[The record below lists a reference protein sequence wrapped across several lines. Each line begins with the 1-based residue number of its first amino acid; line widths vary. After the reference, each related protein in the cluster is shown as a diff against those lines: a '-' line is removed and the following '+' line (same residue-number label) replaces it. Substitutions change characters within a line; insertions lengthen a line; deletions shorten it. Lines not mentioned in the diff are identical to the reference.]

1 MYSILDKYGNKRCD
15 VNSLEYRGEFMSVS
29 SVVVTI
35 KSNKPIEFANGD
47 YIVFR
52 GEEFTLRY
60 TPAIL
65 KQARKDTYGEA
76 FVYEN
81 MVFYAASDELT
92 RCDFLDV
99 VKSDNNIH
107 YTSLPNFSFYA
118 ESVQELADRIQA
130 NLNRLYKG
138 NKAWSVTVADGTTSK
153 PHNFSCSNIKCWD
166 ALALANTELDLNF
179 VIRGRNIIIG
189 DTGSVIDNNFAYGKN
204 LGLKSINST
213 TSENSA
219 IITRL
224 RAYGSTR
231 NIPYRYYN
239 KLYINNS
246 GVVKYFKE
254 KPTSGWELLI
264 SESMYMPNLML
275 PMFRNSSLI
284 GTEGNLY
291 NEDGLL
297 CGKYRLG
304 GTIGEDAYIES
315 VDGIEK
321 YGVNEGTVFF
331 DTKDEENEDNIY
343 PSMSGIIA
351 QDLINAGY
359 SIQLDSGDNGNL
371 DEILSAEVM
380 TDDGYL
386 PENGS
391 SINPSSFSV
400 TLKDIGFD
408 IEDYLLSGE
417 SAQIYFSSGELV
429 GRTFE
434 ITSIT
439 KNGKKQILR
448 LNRYL
453 DEDIQWVFPN
463 KYYNA
468 KAGDKFVL
476 LNIYMPDVYV
486 AAAEF
491 RLLERA
497 KFYLADNDHNT
508 INYTPSID
516 NIFLARNPEIAENIK
531 EGNIFT
537 FYDDDL
543 GIHKSITISSI
554 IIKIGESLIPEYE
567 VTLSEDKDAT
577 LVDRITTE
585 VSDNIGKT
593 MLSASNIVSLSRLQ
607 FDKRYLRK
615 TTEDTA
621 EGEITF
627 EAGLTANGKGVVA
640 SKVVA
645 PVGEIKQLTSDKITT
660 DHIES
665 ADYLGDTSGFK
676 LANVDGDSY
685 LEVDKLSV
693 RKKAIFTELD
703 IKRLDHIGG
712 ATVTSPA
719 SCRIDKV
726 GTYYRPTD
734 MITSDGEVFAAADSE
749 FMVLSIVEGGYKCYF
764 RAEDGERTINNDWK
778 IGDQAMC
785 HAYNTTT
792 PRYYWRL
799 VIAVS
804 TEIEDGYHW
813 VALSSSDCDA
823 DSDEPMA
830 EDVIACFGNRTDTD
844 RQQVIITNSE
854 GVNSP
859 YIQQLKGINSYNIT
873 DANVVTQL
881 SPSKNI
887 IRGEQIELSTA
898 SGNKGVQD
906 LANDALKSAKTYT
919 DTAFGNAKDYT
930 DTSIGSAKEY
940 ADGVLGSAKEYADGV
955 LHDAKGYADGVGS
968 SALTNAKTYADG
980 VGSSTLNNAKTY
992 ADGVGTSTL
1001 NSAKTYADGVGDNA
1015 EANAKKYADGVGTSV
1030 TTSVKGYADGLFA
1043 DSKNYTQEREEYLQS
1058 QITANANGIGL
1069 CATKTELKTVSDG
1082 VDTLATRVTEA
1093 EASIKVNADGIT
1105 ALAEKTEVDI
1115 TNLGTRI
1122 SQAEASIKVNADN
1135 IALKA
1140 SKTDLESVKNSV
1152 GGLNTRLTTAE
1163 SQISQNADAIALKAS
1178 KTELTSVSNAV
1189 GGLTNRVAA
1198 AESQIAVNAEGI
1210 ASTVERINAIVED
1223 VSMDGFTNDT
1233 IQCYS
1238 AYDGLMMSY
1247 NDGTDRNFRCSI
1259 NLGARKKGDVIR
1271 ITNPDGIIA
1280 YILACDGDTAAAQA
1294 LVTKHN
1300 VNTTDKTLLGVC
1312 LQASGDEYVSPI
1324 TYTSSIEMVLEQD
1337 APIVFIQIKD
1347 NYRGKWKNST
1357 VTIISE
1363 RYSAQSRIEQSADN
1377 IRLQVGNAGI
1387 NLDNQ
1392 NITLTANKTT
1402 INGDLA
1408 VSVVKCYYDE
1418 AKTQLRSAYNGNGDG
1433 TIVYYYPNGQ
1443 VMRQDAFVTDT
1454 SGNVLGMR
1462 TTYYKAD
1469 GSVAWVLSEGGI
1481 QTTLSDY
1488 WEAINGG
1495 KALAYTDS
1503 TTTMMD
1509 ICKQYLG
1516 EAMRHFSSS
1525 QFSRFVSQSGNY
1537 KAYNGKVAK
1546 GLKSSETPDSVT
1558 LYSGV
1563 LVYSIEL
1570 VEDGVRPTYQVAY
1583 EQVTTKPGQM
1593 SPIMTKRFNSL
1604 GEVN

>member
-1 MYSILDKYGNKRCD
+1 MKTAFDIYRNGEIIVENIPITSESLHKATLMKEDYIKVAFSDVVNYGFKSGDYILVKVEKGTYISDASGIIFALAEDYYPTMENESVYKYELQFNAPWYNLNNYLCLFLTETPINGGVYVTRRESDWEFTGTAAELLGIIIKNTQLVGLYDEKATLLSTRDCPCQFSSLYYCEPTEVKSFSFSSTDVISVLNQMSNTFELEWWVERSESTYIIHFGECDNSIIYDSFNSTQFNPDGTRMKDASLQTALTMGENISKPSVKQNDAMKRYYFVYGSSRNIDQSITSLDVNALATKRLSLDNPIDKKEGSGEEVVIFEDIYPKSDYQVTRVDSYETQSETIIGYDGSGNPIYATYTIYQVYLKAFSDMVMNLIKTNDDVQNIEDIVASGKTLSVKFISHTLNGTTITPLLAGWEFEVGAVLKTDTNGVQWYELQLLHQDINNYIVPNENLCPKGVENGTATDINGNKTTISGVGSSADWVCVFNIKGAYIDTSETSGARAELQEAFDKYYANKKKNISYSISPYVDTNINLELGDAVRLKYGSEEVITRVNSFSKHLDYLIDATYELCAYTNKGA
-15 VNSLEYRGEFMSVS
+15 VNSLKEDVKVLNA
-29 SVVVTI
+29 VV
-35 KSNKPIEFANGD
+35 N
-47 YIVFR
+47 
-52 GEEFTLRY
+52 
-60 TPAIL
+60 
-65 KQARKDTYGEA
+65 
-76 FVYEN
+76 
-81 MVFYAASDELT
+81 
-92 RCDFLDV
+92 
-99 VKSDNNIH
+99 
-107 YTSLPNFSFYA
+107 
-118 ESVQELADRIQA
+118 RI
-130 NLNRLYKG
+130 
-138 NKAWSVTVADGTTSK
+138 DG
-153 PHNFSCSNIKCWD
+153 
-166 ALALANTELDLNF
+166 
-179 VIRGRNIIIG
+179 
-189 DTGSVIDNNFAYGKN
+189 
-204 LGLKSINST
+204 
-213 TSENSA
+213 
-219 IITRL
+219 
-224 RAYGSTR
+224 
-231 NIPYRYYN
+231 
-239 KLYINNS
+239 
-246 GVVKYFKE
+246 
-254 KPTSGWELLI
+254 
-264 SESMYMPNLML
+264 
-275 PMFRNSSLI
+275 
-284 GTEGNLY
+284 
-291 NEDGLL
+291 
-297 CGKYRLG
+297 G
-304 GTIGEDAYIES
+304 GG
-315 VDGIEK
+315 
-321 YGVNEGTVFF
+321 GVNINAV
-331 DTKDEENEDNIY
+331 
-343 PSMSGIIA
+343 S
-351 QDLINAGY
+351 DLIL
-359 SIQLDSGDNGNL
+359 SIGN
-371 DEILSAEVM
+371 
-380 TDDGYL
+380 
-386 PENGS
+386 
-391 SINPSSFSV
+391 
-400 TLKDIGFD
+400 
-408 IEDYLLSGE
+408 
-417 SAQIYFSSGELV
+417 
-429 GRTFE
+429 
-434 ITSIT
+434 
-439 KNGKKQILR
+439 
-448 LNRYL
+448 
-453 DEDIQWVFPN
+453 
-463 KYYNA
+463 
-468 KAGDKFVL
+468 
-476 LNIYMPDVYV
+476 
-486 AAAEF
+486 
-491 RLLERA
+491 
-497 KFYLADNDHNT
+497 
-508 INYTPSID
+508 
-516 NIFLARNPEIAENIK
+516 
-531 EGNIFT
+531 
-537 FYDDDL
+537 
-543 GIHKSITISSI
+543 
-554 IIKIGESLIPEYE
+554 
-567 VTLSEDKDAT
+567 
-577 LVDRITTE
+577 
-585 VSDNIGKT
+585 
-593 MLSASNIVSLSRLQ
+593 
-607 FDKRYLRK
+607 KRYLRK
-615 TTEDTA
+615 TTKDTA
-621 EGEITF
+621 EKEITF
-627 EAGLTANGKGVVA
+627 NEGIEVNGKGVVA
-640 SKVVA
+640 NGDGVTATKVVA
-645 PVGEIKQLTSDKITT
+645 PVGEIKQLTADKITT

-676 LANVDGDSY
+676 LANIDGDSY

-726 GTYYRPTD
+726 EPY
-734 MITSDGEVFAAADSE
+734 A
-749 FMVLSIVEGGYKCYF
+749 GGYKCYF

-785 HAYNTTT
+785 HAYNTAT

-804 TEIEDGYHW
+804 TEVENGYHW
-813 VALSSSDCDA
+813 VALSSSDCDV

-830 EDVIACFGNRTDTD
+830 EDVIACFGNRTDVD

-859 YIQQLKGINSYNIT
+859 YIQQLKGINSYSIT

-906 LANDALKSAKTYT
+906 LANDAL
-919 DTAFGNAKDYT
+919 
-930 DTSIGSAKEY
+930 GSAKEY
-940 ADGVLGSAKEYADGV
+940 ADGVLN
-955 LHDAKGYADGVGS
+955 DAKG
-968 SALTNAKTYADG
+968 YADG

-992 ADGVGTSTL
+992 ADGVGTNTL
-1001 NSAKTYADGVGDNA
+1001 NSAKTYADGVGDDA

-1189 GGLTNRVAA
+1189 GSLTNRVAA
-1198 AESQIAVNAEGI
+1198 AESQIEVNAEGI

-1233 IQCYS
+1233 IQYYS
-1238 AYDGLMMSY
+1238 VYDGLMMSY
-1247 NDGTDRNFRCSI
+1247 NDGTDMNFRCSI

-1300 VNTTDKTLLGVC
+1300 VNITDKTLLGVC
-1312 LQASGDEYVSPI
+1312 LQASGNEYVSPI
-1324 TYTSSIEMVLEQD
+1324 TYTPSIEMVLEQD

-1363 RYSAQSRIEQSADN
+1363 RYSAQSRIEQTANN
-1377 IRLQVGNAGI
+1377 IRLQVGKAGI
-1387 NLDNQ
+1387 NLDTE
-1392 NITLTANKTT
+1392 NITLTAAKTK

-1418 AKTQLRSAYNGNGDG
+1418 AKTQIKSAYNGNGNG

-1443 VMRQDAFVTDT
+1443 VMRQDSFVTDT
-1454 SGNVLGMR
+1454 SGNVLGMQ

-1503 TTTMMD
+1503 VDTMID

-1516 EAMRHFSSS
+1516 EAMRAFSESK
-1525 QFSRFVSQSGNY
+1525 FSRFVSQSGNY
-1537 KAYNGKVAK
+1537 KKYNGKVAK
-1546 GLKSSETPDSVT
+1546 GLKSSEPPDSVT

-1570 VEDGVRPTYQVAY
+1570 VEDGVLPTYQVAY
-1583 EQVTTKPGQM
+1583 EQVTTSFNQI
-1593 SPIMTKRFNSL
+1593 SAILTKKFNSL
-1604 GEVN
+1604 GEVS

>member
-1 MYSILDKYGNKRCD
+1 MKTAFDIYRNGEIIVENIPITSDSLHKATLMKEDYIKVAFSDVVNYGFKSGDYILVKVEKGTYVSDASGIIFALAEDYYPTMENESVYKYELQFNAPWYNLNNYLCLFLTETPINGGVYVTRRESDWEFTGTAAELLGIIIKNTQLVGLYDEKATLLSTRDCPCQFSSLYYCEPTEVKSFSFSSTDVISVLNQMSNTFELEWWVERSESTYIIHFGECDNSIIYDSFNSTQFNPDGTRMKDASLQTALTMGENISKPSVKQNDAMKRYYFVYGSSRNIDQSITSLDVNALATKRLSLDNPIDKKEGSGEEVVIFEDIYPKSDYQVTRVDSYETQSETIIGYDGSGNPIYATYTIYQVYLKAFSDMVMNLIKTNDDVQNIEDIVASGKTLSVKFISHTLNGTTITPLLTGWEFEVGAVLKTDTNGVQWYELQLLHQDINNYIVPNENLCPKGVENGTATDINGNKTTISGVGSNADWVCVFNIKGAYIDTSETSGARAELQEAFDKYYANKKKNISYSISPYVDTNINLELGDAVRLKYGSEEVITRVNSFSKHLDYLIDATYELCAYTNKGA
-15 VNSLEYRGEFMSVS
+15 VNSLKEDVKVLNA
-29 SVVVTI
+29 VV
-35 KSNKPIEFANGD
+35 N
-47 YIVFR
+47 
-52 GEEFTLRY
+52 
-60 TPAIL
+60 
-65 KQARKDTYGEA
+65 
-76 FVYEN
+76 
-81 MVFYAASDELT
+81 
-92 RCDFLDV
+92 
-99 VKSDNNIH
+99 
-107 YTSLPNFSFYA
+107 
-118 ESVQELADRIQA
+118 RI
-130 NLNRLYKG
+130 
-138 NKAWSVTVADGTTSK
+138 DG
-153 PHNFSCSNIKCWD
+153 
-166 ALALANTELDLNF
+166 
-179 VIRGRNIIIG
+179 
-189 DTGSVIDNNFAYGKN
+189 
-204 LGLKSINST
+204 
-213 TSENSA
+213 
-219 IITRL
+219 
-224 RAYGSTR
+224 
-231 NIPYRYYN
+231 
-239 KLYINNS
+239 
-246 GVVKYFKE
+246 
-254 KPTSGWELLI
+254 
-264 SESMYMPNLML
+264 
-275 PMFRNSSLI
+275 
-284 GTEGNLY
+284 
-291 NEDGLL
+291 
-297 CGKYRLG
+297 G
-304 GTIGEDAYIES
+304 GG
-315 VDGIEK
+315 
-321 YGVNEGTVFF
+321 GVNINAV
-331 DTKDEENEDNIY
+331 
-343 PSMSGIIA
+343 S
-351 QDLINAGY
+351 DLIL
-359 SIQLDSGDNGNL
+359 SIGN
-371 DEILSAEVM
+371 
-380 TDDGYL
+380 
-386 PENGS
+386 
-391 SINPSSFSV
+391 
-400 TLKDIGFD
+400 
-408 IEDYLLSGE
+408 
-417 SAQIYFSSGELV
+417 
-429 GRTFE
+429 
-434 ITSIT
+434 
-439 KNGKKQILR
+439 
-448 LNRYL
+448 
-453 DEDIQWVFPN
+453 
-463 KYYNA
+463 
-468 KAGDKFVL
+468 
-476 LNIYMPDVYV
+476 
-486 AAAEF
+486 
-491 RLLERA
+491 
-497 KFYLADNDHNT
+497 
-508 INYTPSID
+508 
-516 NIFLARNPEIAENIK
+516 
-531 EGNIFT
+531 
-537 FYDDDL
+537 
-543 GIHKSITISSI
+543 
-554 IIKIGESLIPEYE
+554 
-567 VTLSEDKDAT
+567 
-577 LVDRITTE
+577 
-585 VSDNIGKT
+585 
-593 MLSASNIVSLSRLQ
+593 
-607 FDKRYLRK
+607 KRYLRK
-615 TTEDTA
+615 TTKDTA
-621 EGEITF
+621 EKKITF
-627 EAGLTANGKGVVA
+627 NEGIEVNGKGVVA
-640 SKVVA
+640 NGDGVTATKVVA
-645 PVGEIKQLTSDKITT
+645 PVGEIKQLTADKITT

-676 LANVDGDSY
+676 LANIDGDSY

-726 GTYYRPTD
+726 EPY
-734 MITSDGEVFAAADSE
+734 A
-749 FMVLSIVEGGYKCYF
+749 GGYKCYF

-804 TEIEDGYHW
+804 TAIEDGYHW
-813 VALSSSDCDA
+813 VALSSSDCDV

-859 YIQQLKGINSYNIT
+859 YIQQLKGINSYGIT

-919 DTAFGNAKDYT
+919 DTAFGNAKKYT
-930 DTSIGSAKEY
+930 DTSFGSAKEY

-955 LHDAKGYADGVGS
+955 LNDAKGYADGVGS

-992 ADGVGTSTL
+992 ADGVGTNTL
-1001 NSAKTYADGVGDNA
+1001 NSAKTYADGVGDDA

-1043 DSKNYTQEREEYLQS
+1043 DSKDYTQEREEYLQS

-1140 SKTDLESVKNSV
+1140 NKTDLESVKNSV

-1189 GGLTNRVAA
+1189 GGLETRMTA
-1198 AESQIAVNAEGI
+1198 AESQIEVNAEGI

-1233 IQCYS
+1233 IQYYS
-1238 AYDGLMMSY
+1238 VYDGLMMSY

-1294 LVTKHN
+1294 LVTKYN

-1324 TYTSSIEMVLEQD
+1324 TYTPSIEMVLEQD

-1347 NYRGKWKNST
+1347 NYRGKWKNSI

-1377 IRLQVGNAGI
+1377 IRLQVGEAGI

-1392 NITLTANKTT
+1392 NITLTASKTT

-1408 VSVVKCYYDE
+1408 VSVVKCYYDD

-1443 VMRQDAFVTDT
+1443 VMRQDSFVTDT

-1516 EAMRHFSSS
+1516 EAMRYFSSS

-1546 GLKSSETPDSVT
+1546 GLKSSEPPKSVT

-1570 VEDGVRPTYQVAY
+1570 VEDGVMPVYQVAY
-1583 EQVTTKPGQM
+1583 EQVTTALNQL
-1593 SPIMTKRFNSL
+1593 SLIMTKKFNSL
-1604 GEVN
+1604 GEVS

>member
-1 MYSILDKYGNKRCD
+1 MFACHDVNALATKRLSLDNPIDKKEGSGEEVVIFEDIYPKSDYQVTRVDSYETQSETIIGYDGSGNPIYATYTIYQVYLKAFSDMVMNLIKTNDDVQNIEDIVASGKALSVKFISHTLNGTTITPLLTGWEFEVGAVLKTDTNGVQWYELQLLHQDINNYIVPNENLCPKGVENGTATDINGNKTTISGVGSSADWVCVFNIKGSYIDTSETSGARAELQEAFDKYYANKKKNISYSISPYVDTNINLELGDAVRLKYGSEEVITRVNSFSKHLDYLIDATYELCAYTNKGA
-15 VNSLEYRGEFMSVS
+15 VNSLKEDVKVLNA
-29 SVVVTI
+29 VV
-35 KSNKPIEFANGD
+35 N
-47 YIVFR
+47 
-52 GEEFTLRY
+52 
-60 TPAIL
+60 
-65 KQARKDTYGEA
+65 
-76 FVYEN
+76 
-81 MVFYAASDELT
+81 
-92 RCDFLDV
+92 
-99 VKSDNNIH
+99 
-107 YTSLPNFSFYA
+107 
-118 ESVQELADRIQA
+118 RI
-130 NLNRLYKG
+130 
-138 NKAWSVTVADGTTSK
+138 DG
-153 PHNFSCSNIKCWD
+153 
-166 ALALANTELDLNF
+166 
-179 VIRGRNIIIG
+179 
-189 DTGSVIDNNFAYGKN
+189 
-204 LGLKSINST
+204 
-213 TSENSA
+213 
-219 IITRL
+219 
-224 RAYGSTR
+224 
-231 NIPYRYYN
+231 
-239 KLYINNS
+239 
-246 GVVKYFKE
+246 
-254 KPTSGWELLI
+254 
-264 SESMYMPNLML
+264 
-275 PMFRNSSLI
+275 
-284 GTEGNLY
+284 
-291 NEDGLL
+291 
-297 CGKYRLG
+297 G
-304 GTIGEDAYIES
+304 GG
-315 VDGIEK
+315 
-321 YGVNEGTVFF
+321 GVNINAV
-331 DTKDEENEDNIY
+331 
-343 PSMSGIIA
+343 S
-351 QDLINAGY
+351 DLIL
-359 SIQLDSGDNGNL
+359 SIGN
-371 DEILSAEVM
+371 
-380 TDDGYL
+380 
-386 PENGS
+386 
-391 SINPSSFSV
+391 
-400 TLKDIGFD
+400 
-408 IEDYLLSGE
+408 
-417 SAQIYFSSGELV
+417 
-429 GRTFE
+429 
-434 ITSIT
+434 
-439 KNGKKQILR
+439 
-448 LNRYL
+448 
-453 DEDIQWVFPN
+453 
-463 KYYNA
+463 
-468 KAGDKFVL
+468 
-476 LNIYMPDVYV
+476 
-486 AAAEF
+486 
-491 RLLERA
+491 
-497 KFYLADNDHNT
+497 
-508 INYTPSID
+508 
-516 NIFLARNPEIAENIK
+516 
-531 EGNIFT
+531 
-537 FYDDDL
+537 
-543 GIHKSITISSI
+543 
-554 IIKIGESLIPEYE
+554 
-567 VTLSEDKDAT
+567 
-577 LVDRITTE
+577 
-585 VSDNIGKT
+585 
-593 MLSASNIVSLSRLQ
+593 
-607 FDKRYLRK
+607 KRYLRK
-615 TTEDTA
+615 TTKDTA
-621 EGEITF
+621 EKKITF
-627 EAGLTANGKGVVA
+627 NEGLIANGDGVTATNVK
-640 SKVVA
+640 S
-645 PVGEIKQLTSDKITT
+645 PIGTIKQFTADKITT
-660 DHIES
+660 EHIES

-676 LANVDGDSY
+676 LANIDGDSY

-726 GTYYRPTD
+726 EPYT
-734 MITSDGEVFAAADSE
+734 
-749 FMVLSIVEGGYKCYF
+749 GGYKCYF

-799 VIAVS
+799 VIDKSAA
-804 TEIEDGYHW
+804 IEDGYHW
-813 VALSSSDCDA
+813 VALSLNDCDT

-906 LANDALKSAKTYT
+906 LANDAL
-919 DTAFGNAKDYT
+919 
-930 DTSIGSAKEY
+930 GSAKEY
-940 ADGVLGSAKEYADGV
+940 ADGVLN
-955 LHDAKGYADGVGS
+955 DAKGYADGVGS

-980 VGSSTLNNAKTY
+980 VGSSTLNNAKT
-992 ADGVGTSTL
+992 
-1001 NSAKTYADGVGDNA
+1001 
-1015 EANAKKYADGVGTSV
+1015 YADGVGTSV

-1093 EASIKVNADGIT
+1093 EASIKVNAD
-1105 ALAEKTEVDI
+1105 
-1115 TNLGTRI
+1115 
-1122 SQAEASIKVNADN
+1122 N

-1198 AESQIAVNAEGI
+1198 AESQIEVNAEGI

-1223 VSMDGFTNDT
+1223 VSMDGFTNDI
-1233 IQCYS
+1233 IQYYS
-1238 AYDGLMMSY
+1238 TYDGLMMSY
-1247 NDGTDRNFRCSI
+1247 NDGTDINFRCSI

-1300 VNTTDKTLLGVC
+1300 VNITDKTLLGVC
-1312 LQASGDEYVSPI
+1312 LQASGNEYVSPI
-1324 TYTSSIEMVLEQD
+1324 TYTPSIEMVLEQD

-1392 NITLTANKTT
+1392 NITLTASKTT

-1443 VMRQDAFVTDT
+1443 VMRQDSFVTDT

-1488 WEAINGG
+1488 WEALNGG

-1509 ICKQYLG
+1509 ICTQYLG

-1546 GLKSSETPDSVT
+1546 GLKSSEKPDSVA

-1570 VEDGVRPTYQVAY
+1570 VKDGAKPVYQVAY
-1583 EQVTTKPGQM
+1583 EEVTTKLNQL
-1593 SPIMTKRFNSL
+1593 SPIMTKKFNEL
-1604 GEVN
+1604 GEI

>member
-1 MYSILDKYGNKRCD
+1 MKTAFDIYRNGEIIVENIPITSESLHKATLMKEDYIKVAFSDVVNYGFKSGDYILVKVEKGTYISDASGIIFALAEDYYPTMENESVYKYELQFNAPWYNLNNYLCLFLTETPINGGVYVTRRESDWEFTGTAAELLGIIIKNTQLVGLYDEKATLLSTRDCPCQFSSLYYCEPTEVKSFSFSSTDVISVLNQMSNTFELEWWVERSESTYIIHFGECDNSIIYDSFNSTQFNPDGTRMKDASLQTALTMGKNISKPSVKQNDAMKRYYFVYGSSRNIDQSITSLDVNALATKRLSLDNPIDKKEGSGEEVVIFEDIYPKSDYQVTRVDSYETQSETIIGYDGSGNPIYATYTIYQVYLKAFSDMVMNLIKTNDDVQNIEDIVASGKTLSVKFISHTLNGTTITPLLAGWEFEVGAVLKTDTNGVQWYELQLLHQDINNYIVPNENLCPKGVENGTATDINGNKTTISGVGSSADWVCVFNIKGAYIDTSETSGARAELQEAFDKYYANKKKNISYSISPYVDTNINLELGDAVRLKYGSEEVITRVNSFSKHLDYLIDATYELCAYTNKGA
-15 VNSLEYRGEFMSVS
+15 VNSLKEDVKVLNA
-29 SVVVTI
+29 VV
-35 KSNKPIEFANGD
+35 N
-47 YIVFR
+47 
-52 GEEFTLRY
+52 
-60 TPAIL
+60 
-65 KQARKDTYGEA
+65 
-76 FVYEN
+76 
-81 MVFYAASDELT
+81 
-92 RCDFLDV
+92 
-99 VKSDNNIH
+99 
-107 YTSLPNFSFYA
+107 
-118 ESVQELADRIQA
+118 RI
-130 NLNRLYKG
+130 
-138 NKAWSVTVADGTTSK
+138 DG
-153 PHNFSCSNIKCWD
+153 
-166 ALALANTELDLNF
+166 
-179 VIRGRNIIIG
+179 
-189 DTGSVIDNNFAYGKN
+189 
-204 LGLKSINST
+204 
-213 TSENSA
+213 
-219 IITRL
+219 
-224 RAYGSTR
+224 
-231 NIPYRYYN
+231 
-239 KLYINNS
+239 
-246 GVVKYFKE
+246 
-254 KPTSGWELLI
+254 
-264 SESMYMPNLML
+264 
-275 PMFRNSSLI
+275 
-284 GTEGNLY
+284 
-291 NEDGLL
+291 
-297 CGKYRLG
+297 G
-304 GTIGEDAYIES
+304 GG
-315 VDGIEK
+315 
-321 YGVNEGTVFF
+321 GVNINAV
-331 DTKDEENEDNIY
+331 
-343 PSMSGIIA
+343 S
-351 QDLINAGY
+351 DLIL
-359 SIQLDSGDNGNL
+359 SIGN
-371 DEILSAEVM
+371 
-380 TDDGYL
+380 
-386 PENGS
+386 
-391 SINPSSFSV
+391 
-400 TLKDIGFD
+400 
-408 IEDYLLSGE
+408 
-417 SAQIYFSSGELV
+417 
-429 GRTFE
+429 
-434 ITSIT
+434 
-439 KNGKKQILR
+439 
-448 LNRYL
+448 
-453 DEDIQWVFPN
+453 
-463 KYYNA
+463 
-468 KAGDKFVL
+468 
-476 LNIYMPDVYV
+476 
-486 AAAEF
+486 
-491 RLLERA
+491 
-497 KFYLADNDHNT
+497 
-508 INYTPSID
+508 
-516 NIFLARNPEIAENIK
+516 
-531 EGNIFT
+531 
-537 FYDDDL
+537 
-543 GIHKSITISSI
+543 
-554 IIKIGESLIPEYE
+554 
-567 VTLSEDKDAT
+567 
-577 LVDRITTE
+577 
-585 VSDNIGKT
+585 
-593 MLSASNIVSLSRLQ
+593 
-607 FDKRYLRK
+607 KRYLRK

-621 EGEITF
+621 EKKITF
-627 EAGLTANGKGVVA
+627 NEGIEVNGKGVVA
-640 SKVVA
+640 NGDGVNATKVVA
-645 PVGEIKQLTSDKITT
+645 PEGEIKQLTADKITT

-676 LANVDGDSY
+676 LANIDGDSY

-693 RKKAIFTELD
+693 RKKAVFTELD

-726 GTYYRPTD
+726 
-734 MITSDGEVFAAADSE
+734 
-749 FMVLSIVEGGYKCYF
+749 LSYAGGYKCYF
-764 RAEDGERTINNDWK
+764 RAEDGERTINNDWRV
-778 IGDQAMC
+778 GDQALC
-785 HAYNTTT
+785 HAYNLAT

-799 VIAVS
+799 VIDKS
-804 TEIEDGYHW
+804 TAIEDGYHW
-813 VALSSSDCDA
+813 VALSLSDCDT

-844 RQQVIITNSE
+844 RQSVIIMDSE
-854 GVNSP
+854 GASAP
-859 YIQQLKGINSYNIT
+859 YLRQLKGINSYNIS
-873 DANVVTQL
+873 DANIVTQL

-1115 TNLGTRI
+1115 ANLGTRI

-1189 GGLTNRVAA
+1189 SGLTNRVAA
-1198 AESQIAVNAEGI
+1198 AESSLSVQADRISSVVSEYEGLVKQYGY
-1210 ASTVERINAIVED
+1210 SD
-1223 VSMDGFTNDT
+1223 FT
-1233 IQCYS
+1233 IQCGWKAGVYFT
-1238 AYDGLMMSY
+1238 
-1247 NDGTDRNFRCSI
+1247 NPDGTNIGSPIGYEKDTPCLLLILTNV
-1259 NLGARKKGDVIR
+1259 KVGDVIR
-1271 ITNPDGIIA
+1271 VVPNAKKQIA
-1280 YILACDGDTAAAQA
+1280 VVGVYGCDGDVRGA
-1294 LVTKHN
+1294 
-1300 VNTTDKTLLGVC
+1300 
-1312 LQASGDEYVSPI
+1312 
-1324 TYTSSIEMVLEQD
+1324 EQD
-1337 APIVFIQIKD
+1337 AYSKIGDDVNKYTWYGRSTTLFNDYDIDVDGSIEYALPVDSREVHIWLSDDWSDRTNIQVFHIKA
-1347 NYRGKWKNST
+1347 K
-1357 VTIISE
+1357 I
-1363 RYSAQSRIEQSADN
+1363 SAQSRIEQSADN

-1392 NITLTANKTT
+1392 NITLTASKTT

-1570 VEDGVRPTYQVAY
+1570 VEDGVMPVYQVAY
-1583 EQVTTKPGQM
+1583 EQVTTALNQL
-1593 SPIMTKRFNSL
+1593 SLIMTKRFNSL
-1604 GEVN
+1604 GEVS

>member
-1 MYSILDKYGNKRCD
+1 MVMNLIKTNDDVQNIEDIVASGKALSVKFISHTLNGTTITPLLTGWEFEVGAVLKTDTNGVQWYELQLLHQDINNYIVPNENLCPKGVENGTATDINGNKTTISGVGSSADWVCVFNIKGAYIDTSETSGARAELQEAFNKYYANKKKNISYSISPYVDTNINLELGDAVRLKYGSEEVVTRVNSFSKHLDYLIDATYELCAYTNKGA
-15 VNSLEYRGEFMSVS
+15 VNSLKEDVKVLNA
-29 SVVVTI
+29 VV
-35 KSNKPIEFANGD
+35 N
-47 YIVFR
+47 
-52 GEEFTLRY
+52 
-60 TPAIL
+60 
-65 KQARKDTYGEA
+65 
-76 FVYEN
+76 
-81 MVFYAASDELT
+81 
-92 RCDFLDV
+92 
-99 VKSDNNIH
+99 
-107 YTSLPNFSFYA
+107 
-118 ESVQELADRIQA
+118 RI
-130 NLNRLYKG
+130 
-138 NKAWSVTVADGTTSK
+138 DG
-153 PHNFSCSNIKCWD
+153 
-166 ALALANTELDLNF
+166 
-179 VIRGRNIIIG
+179 
-189 DTGSVIDNNFAYGKN
+189 
-204 LGLKSINST
+204 
-213 TSENSA
+213 
-219 IITRL
+219 
-224 RAYGSTR
+224 
-231 NIPYRYYN
+231 
-239 KLYINNS
+239 
-246 GVVKYFKE
+246 
-254 KPTSGWELLI
+254 
-264 SESMYMPNLML
+264 
-275 PMFRNSSLI
+275 
-284 GTEGNLY
+284 
-291 NEDGLL
+291 
-297 CGKYRLG
+297 G
-304 GTIGEDAYIES
+304 GG
-315 VDGIEK
+315 
-321 YGVNEGTVFF
+321 GVNINAV
-331 DTKDEENEDNIY
+331 
-343 PSMSGIIA
+343 S
-351 QDLINAGY
+351 DLIL
-359 SIQLDSGDNGNL
+359 SIGN
-371 DEILSAEVM
+371 
-380 TDDGYL
+380 
-386 PENGS
+386 
-391 SINPSSFSV
+391 
-400 TLKDIGFD
+400 
-408 IEDYLLSGE
+408 
-417 SAQIYFSSGELV
+417 
-429 GRTFE
+429 
-434 ITSIT
+434 
-439 KNGKKQILR
+439 
-448 LNRYL
+448 
-453 DEDIQWVFPN
+453 
-463 KYYNA
+463 
-468 KAGDKFVL
+468 
-476 LNIYMPDVYV
+476 
-486 AAAEF
+486 
-491 RLLERA
+491 
-497 KFYLADNDHNT
+497 
-508 INYTPSID
+508 
-516 NIFLARNPEIAENIK
+516 
-531 EGNIFT
+531 
-537 FYDDDL
+537 
-543 GIHKSITISSI
+543 
-554 IIKIGESLIPEYE
+554 
-567 VTLSEDKDAT
+567 
-577 LVDRITTE
+577 
-585 VSDNIGKT
+585 
-593 MLSASNIVSLSRLQ
+593 
-607 FDKRYLRK
+607 KRYLRK
-615 TTEDTA
+615 TTKDTA
-621 EGEITF
+621 EKEITF
-627 EAGLTANGKGVVA
+627 NEGIEVNGKGVIANGDGVTA
-640 SKVVA
+640 TKVVA
-645 PVGEIKQLTSDKITT
+645 PVGEIKQLTADKITT

-719 SCRIDKV
+719 SCRIEK
-726 GTYYRPTD
+726 
-734 MITSDGEVFAAADSE
+734 
-749 FMVLSIVEGGYKCYF
+749 VLSYAGGYKCYF

-804 TEIEDGYHW
+804 TAIEDGYHW

-859 YIQQLKGINSYNIT
+859 YIQQLKGINSYGIT

-919 DTAFGNAKDYT
+919 DTAFGNAKKYT
-930 DTSIGSAKEY
+930 DTSVGSAKEY
-940 ADGVLGSAKEYADGV
+940 ADGVLGSAKKYADGV
-955 LHDAKGYADGVGS
+955 LDDAKGYADGVGS
-968 SALTNAKTYADG
+968 SALTNAK
-980 VGSSTLNNAKTY
+980 
-992 ADGVGTSTL
+992 
-1001 NSAKTYADGVGDNA
+1001 
-1015 EANAKKYADGVGTSV
+1015 EYADGVGTSV

-1140 SKTDLESVKNSV
+1140 SKTDLESVENSV

-1233 IQCYS
+1233 IQYYS
-1238 AYDGLMMSY
+1238 VYDGLMMSY

-1300 VNTTDKTLLGVC
+1300 VDITDKTLLGVC
-1312 LQASGDEYVSPI
+1312 LQASGNEYVSPI
-1324 TYTSSIEMVLEQD
+1324 TYTPSIEMVLEQD

-1387 NLDNQ
+1387 NLDTQ
-1392 NITLTANKTT
+1392 NITLTASKTT

-1408 VSVVKCYYDE
+1408 VGVVKCYYDE

-1443 VMRQDAFVTDT
+1443 VMRQDSFVTDT

-1516 EAMRHFSSS
+1516 EAMRYFSSS

-1546 GLKSSETPDSVT
+1546 GLKSSEIPTSVT

-1570 VEDGVRPTYQVAY
+1570 VEDGVMPTYQVAY
-1583 EQVTTKPGQM
+1583 EQVTTALNQI
-1593 SPIMTKRFNSL
+1593 SAILTKKFNQF

>member
-35 KSNKPIEFANGD
+35 KTSTPIEFANGD

-60 TPAIL
+60 TPAVL

-81 MVFYAASDELT
+81 IVFYAAADELT
-92 RCDFLDV
+92 RCDFLDI
-99 VKSDNNIH
+99 VKSDNKIH

-130 NLNRLYKG
+130 NLNRLYTGK
-138 NKAWSVTVADGTTSK
+138 KAWTISVANGTVSK
-153 PHNFSCSNIKCWD
+153 AHNFSCSNLKCWD
-166 ALALANTELDLNF
+166 ALVLANTELDLNF
-179 VIRGRNIIIG
+179 VIRGRKIVI
-189 DTGSVIDNNFAYGKN
+189 GSVGTAIDHEFTYGINK
-204 LGLKSINST
+204 GLKNITSS

-239 KLYINNS
+239 KLYKNSS
-246 GVVKYFKE
+246 GVVKYFKD
-254 KPTSGWELLI
+254 KPGSGWTLLI

-275 PMFRNSSLI
+275 PMFRDSSLI
-284 GTEGNLY
+284 GTKGDLY
-291 NEDGLL
+291 DEDGVL
-297 CGKYRLG
+297 CGEYRLG
-304 GTIGEDAYIES
+304 GTIGKDAYIES
-315 VDGIEK
+315 VKGVEK

-331 DTKDEENEDNIY
+331 DTEDEEDEDNIY
-343 PSMSGIIA
+343 PSMSGITA
-351 QDLINAGY
+351 QDLIDAGY

-371 DEILSAEVM
+371 DEILSADTM
-380 TDDGYL
+380 TDEGYL

-391 SINPSSFSV
+391 SINPSSFTV
-400 TLKDIGFD
+400 TLKDIGFN
-408 IEDYLLSGE
+408 IQDYLSDE
-417 SAQIYFSSGELV
+417 NAQIYFSSGELV

-434 ITSIT
+434 IAGIT

-468 KAGDKFVL
+468 KPGDKFVL

-486 AAAEF
+486 VAAEH
-491 RLLERA
+491 RLLKRA

-508 INYTPSID
+508 INYSPAID
-516 NIFLARNPEIAENIK
+516 NIFLARNPDIAANIK
-531 EGNIFT
+531 EGDIFT
-537 FYDDDL
+537 FSDNDL
-543 GIHKSITISSI
+543 DIYKSITISALN
-554 IIKIGESLIPEYE
+554 IKVGESLIPEYE

-577 LVDRITTE
+577 LVDRITSE
-585 VSDNIGKT
+585 ISDNLGKNL
-593 MLSASNIVSLSRLQ
+593 LSSNNIVSLSRLQ
-607 FDKRYLRK
+607 FDRRYLRK

-621 EGEITF
+621 EKKITF
-627 EAGLTANGKGVVA
+627 NEGLKANGDGVVA
-640 SKVVA
+640 TKVTA
-645 PVGEIKQLTSDKITT
+645 NKGDIKQVTADKITSES
-660 DHIES
+660 IES
-665 ADYLGDTSGFK
+665 ADYISGLSGYKLGKVGAESSLDI
-676 LANVDGDSY
+676 
-685 LEVDKLSV
+685 DKLTV

-703 IKRLDHIGG
+703 IKRIDHIGG
-712 ATVTSPA
+712 ANVTSPA
-719 SCRIDKV
+719 SCRIAKV
-726 GTYYRPTD
+726 EPYYPSTT
-734 MITSDGEVFAAADSE
+734 MTTAEGEELSAADGDYN
-749 FMVLSIVEGGYKCYF
+749 VLAATSVGYKCYF
-764 RAEDGERTINNDWK
+764 QAEQDGEQINNDWQV
-778 IGDQAMC
+778 GDQALC
-785 HAYNTTT
+785 HAFNLTT

-799 VIAVS
+799 VIDKS
-804 TEIEDGYHW
+804 TAIEDGYHW
-813 VALSSSDCDA
+813 VALSMTDCDTN
-823 DSDEPMA
+823 SDVPMA
-830 EDVIACFGNRTDTD
+830 EDTIVCFGNRTDKD
-844 RQQVIITNSE
+844 RQSVIIMDSE
-854 GVNSP
+854 GASAP
-859 YIQQLKGINSYNIT
+859 YLRQLKGINSYNIT
-873 DANVVTQL
+873 DANIVTQL
-881 SPSKNI
+881 SPTKNI
-887 IRGEQIELSTA
+887 IRGETIELSTS

-930 DTSIGSAKEY
+930 DTSVGSAKEY
-940 ADGVLGSAKEYADGV
+940 ADGVLN
-955 LHDAKGYADGVGS
+955 DAKGYADGVG
-968 SALTNAKTYADG
+968 DE
-980 VGSSTLNNAKTY
+980 
-992 ADGVGTSTL
+992 
-1001 NSAKTYADGVGDNA
+1001 A

-1043 DSKNYTQEREEYLQS
+1043 DSKDYTQEREEYLQS

-1135 IALKA
+1135 IELKA
-1140 SKTDLESVKNSV
+1140 NQTDLESVENSV
-1152 GGLNTRLTTAE
+1152 GGLTTRLTTAE

-1189 GGLTNRVAA
+1189 GSLTNRVAA
-1198 AESQIAVNAEGI
+1198 AESQIEVNAEGI

-1233 IQCYS
+1233 IQYYS
-1238 AYDGLMMSY
+1238 VYDGLMMSY

-1300 VNTTDKTLLGVC
+1300 VNITDKTLLGVC
-1312 LQASGDEYVSPI
+1312 LQASGNEYVSPI
-1324 TYTSSIEMVLEQD
+1324 TYTPSIEMVLEQD
-1337 APIVFIQIKD
+1337 SPIVFIQIKD

-1363 RYSAQSRIEQSADN
+1363 RYSAQSRIDQTADN
-1377 IRLQVGNAGI
+1377 IRLQVGQAGI

-1392 NITLTANKTT
+1392 NITLTASKTT

-1443 VMRQDAFVTDT
+1443 VMRQDSFVTDT

-1495 KALAYTDS
+1495 NALAYTDS

-1516 EAMRHFSSS
+1516 EAMRHFSKS

-1537 KAYNGKVAK
+1537 KKYNGKVAK
-1546 GLKSSETPDSVT
+1546 GLKSSEIPTSVT

-1563 LVYSIEL
+1563 LVYSVEL
-1570 VEDGVRPTYQVAY
+1570 VQDGAKPVYQVAY
-1583 EQVTTKPGQM
+1583 EQVTTKLNQL
-1593 SPIMTKRFNSL
+1593 SPIMTKKFNSL
-1604 GEVN
+1604 GEVS

>member
-1 MYSILDKYGNKRCD
+1 MKTAFDIYRNGEIIVENIPITSESLHKATLMKEDYIKVAFSDVVNYGFKSGDYILVKVEKGTYISDASGIIFALVEDYYPTMENESVYKYELQFNAPWYNLNNYLCLFLTETPINGGVYVTRRESDWEFTGTAAELLGIIIKNTQLVGLYNEKATLLSTRDCPCQFSSLYYCEPTEVKSFSFSSTDVISVLNQMSNTFELEWWVERSESTYIIHFGECDNSIIYDSFNSTQFNPDGTRMKDASLQTALTMGENISKPSVKQNDAMKRYYFVYGSSRNIDQSITSLDVNALATKRLSLDNPIDKKEGSGEEVVIFEDIYPKSDYQVTRVDSYETQSETIIGYDGSGNPIYATYTIYQVYLKAFSDMVMNLIKTNDDVQNIEDIVASGKALSVKFISHTLNGTTITPLLTGWEFEVGAVLKTDTNGVQWYELQLLHQDINNYIVPNENLCPKGVENGTATDINGNKTTISGVGSSADWVCVFNIKGSYIDTSETSGARAELQEAFDKYYANKKKNISYSISPYVDTNINLELGDAVRLKYGSEEVITRVNSFSKHLDYLIDATYELCAYTNKGA
-15 VNSLEYRGEFMSVS
+15 VNSLKEDVKVLNA
-29 SVVVTI
+29 VV
-35 KSNKPIEFANGD
+35 N
-47 YIVFR
+47 
-52 GEEFTLRY
+52 
-60 TPAIL
+60 
-65 KQARKDTYGEA
+65 
-76 FVYEN
+76 
-81 MVFYAASDELT
+81 
-92 RCDFLDV
+92 
-99 VKSDNNIH
+99 
-107 YTSLPNFSFYA
+107 
-118 ESVQELADRIQA
+118 RI
-130 NLNRLYKG
+130 
-138 NKAWSVTVADGTTSK
+138 DG
-153 PHNFSCSNIKCWD
+153 
-166 ALALANTELDLNF
+166 
-179 VIRGRNIIIG
+179 
-189 DTGSVIDNNFAYGKN
+189 
-204 LGLKSINST
+204 
-213 TSENSA
+213 
-219 IITRL
+219 
-224 RAYGSTR
+224 
-231 NIPYRYYN
+231 
-239 KLYINNS
+239 
-246 GVVKYFKE
+246 
-254 KPTSGWELLI
+254 
-264 SESMYMPNLML
+264 
-275 PMFRNSSLI
+275 
-284 GTEGNLY
+284 
-291 NEDGLL
+291 
-297 CGKYRLG
+297 G
-304 GTIGEDAYIES
+304 GG
-315 VDGIEK
+315 
-321 YGVNEGTVFF
+321 GVNINAV
-331 DTKDEENEDNIY
+331 
-343 PSMSGIIA
+343 S
-351 QDLINAGY
+351 DLIL
-359 SIQLDSGDNGNL
+359 SIGN
-371 DEILSAEVM
+371 
-380 TDDGYL
+380 
-386 PENGS
+386 
-391 SINPSSFSV
+391 
-400 TLKDIGFD
+400 
-408 IEDYLLSGE
+408 
-417 SAQIYFSSGELV
+417 
-429 GRTFE
+429 
-434 ITSIT
+434 
-439 KNGKKQILR
+439 
-448 LNRYL
+448 
-453 DEDIQWVFPN
+453 
-463 KYYNA
+463 
-468 KAGDKFVL
+468 
-476 LNIYMPDVYV
+476 
-486 AAAEF
+486 
-491 RLLERA
+491 
-497 KFYLADNDHNT
+497 
-508 INYTPSID
+508 
-516 NIFLARNPEIAENIK
+516 
-531 EGNIFT
+531 
-537 FYDDDL
+537 
-543 GIHKSITISSI
+543 
-554 IIKIGESLIPEYE
+554 
-567 VTLSEDKDAT
+567 
-577 LVDRITTE
+577 
-585 VSDNIGKT
+585 
-593 MLSASNIVSLSRLQ
+593 
-607 FDKRYLRK
+607 KRYLRK
-615 TTEDTA
+615 TTKDTA
-621 EGEITF
+621 EKKITF
-627 EAGLTANGKGVVA
+627 NEGLIANGDGVTATNVK
-640 SKVVA
+640 S
-645 PVGEIKQLTSDKITT
+645 PIGTIKQFTADKITT
-660 DHIES
+660 EHIES

-676 LANVDGDSY
+676 LANIDGDSY

-726 GTYYRPTD
+726 EPYT
-734 MITSDGEVFAAADSE
+734 
-749 FMVLSIVEGGYKCYF
+749 GGYKCYF

-799 VIAVS
+799 VIDKSAA
-804 TEIEDGYHW
+804 IEDGYHW
-813 VALSSSDCDA
+813 VALSLNDCDT

-906 LANDALKSAKTYT
+906 LANDAL
-919 DTAFGNAKDYT
+919 
-930 DTSIGSAKEY
+930 GSAKEY
-940 ADGVLGSAKEYADGV
+940 ADGVLN
-955 LHDAKGYADGVGS
+955 DAKGYADGVGS

-980 VGSSTLNNAKTY
+980 VGSSTLNNAKT
-992 ADGVGTSTL
+992 
-1001 NSAKTYADGVGDNA
+1001 
-1015 EANAKKYADGVGTSV
+1015 YADGVGTSV

-1093 EASIKVNADGIT
+1093 EASIKVNAD
-1105 ALAEKTEVDI
+1105 
-1115 TNLGTRI
+1115 
-1122 SQAEASIKVNADN
+1122 N

-1198 AESQIAVNAEGI
+1198 AESQIEVNAEGI

-1223 VSMDGFTNDT
+1223 VSMDGFTNDI
-1233 IQCYS
+1233 IQYYS
-1238 AYDGLMMSY
+1238 TYDGLMMSY
-1247 NDGTDRNFRCSI
+1247 NDGTDINFRCSI

-1300 VNTTDKTLLGVC
+1300 VNITDKTLLGVC
-1312 LQASGDEYVSPI
+1312 LQASGNEYVSPI
-1324 TYTSSIEMVLEQD
+1324 TYTPSIEMVLEQD

-1392 NITLTANKTT
+1392 NITLTASKTT

-1443 VMRQDAFVTDT
+1443 VMRQDSFVTDT

-1488 WEAINGG
+1488 WEALNGG

-1509 ICKQYLG
+1509 ICTQYLG

-1546 GLKSSETPDSVT
+1546 GLKSSEKPDSVA

-1570 VEDGVRPTYQVAY
+1570 VKDGAKPVYQVAY
-1583 EQVTTKPGQM
+1583 EEVTTKLNQL
-1593 SPIMTKRFNSL
+1593 SPIMTKKFNEL
-1604 GEVN
+1604 GEI

>member
-1 MYSILDKYGNKRCD
+1 MYILPQT
-15 VNSLEYRGEFMSVS
+15 
-29 SVVVTI
+29 VTDAVLD
-35 KSNKPIEFANGD
+35 NQMQ
-47 YIVFR
+47 R
-52 GEEFTLRY
+52 TL
-60 TPAIL
+60 T
-65 KQARKDTYGEA
+65 E
-76 FVYEN
+76 
-81 MVFYAASDELT
+81 M
-92 RCDFLDV
+92 
-99 VKSDNNIH
+99 
-107 YTSLPNFSFYA
+107 
-118 ESVQELADRIQA
+118 LAD
-130 NLNRLYKG
+130 K
-138 NKAWSVTVADGTTSK
+138 
-153 PHNFSCSNIKCWD
+153 
-166 ALALANTELDLNF
+166 
-179 VIRGRNIIIG
+179 
-189 DTGSVIDNNFAYGKN
+189 
-204 LGLKSINST
+204 
-213 TSENSA
+213 
-219 IITRL
+219 
-224 RAYGSTR
+224 
-231 NIPYRYYN
+231 
-239 KLYINNS
+239 
-246 GVVKYFKE
+246 
-254 KPTSGWELLI
+254 
-264 SESMYMPNLML
+264 
-275 PMFRNSSLI
+275 
-284 GTEGNLY
+284 
-291 NEDGLL
+291 
-297 CGKYRLG
+297 
-304 GTIGEDAYIES
+304 
-315 VDGIEK
+315 
-321 YGVNEGTVFF
+321 
-331 DTKDEENEDNIY
+331 
-343 PSMSGIIA
+343 
-351 QDLINAGY
+351 
-359 SIQLDSGDNGNL
+359 
-371 DEILSAEVM
+371 LSAVE
-380 TDDGYL
+380 
-386 PENGS
+386 
-391 SINPSSFSV
+391 
-400 TLKDIGFD
+400 
-408 IEDYLLSGE
+408 
-417 SAQIYFSSGELV
+417 A
-429 GRTFE
+429 
-434 ITSIT
+434 
-439 KNGKKQILR
+439 
-448 LNRYL
+448 
-453 DEDIQWVFPN
+453 
-463 KYYNA
+463 
-468 KAGDKFVL
+468 
-476 LNIYMPDVYV
+476 
-486 AAAEF
+486 
-491 RLLERA
+491 
-497 KFYLADNDHNT
+497 
-508 INYTPSID
+508 
-516 NIFLARNPEIAENIK
+516 
-531 EGNIFT
+531 
-537 FYDDDL
+537 
-543 GIHKSITISSI
+543 
-554 IIKIGESLIPEYE
+554 
-567 VTLSEDKDAT
+567 
-577 LVDRITTE
+577 
-585 VSDNIGKT
+585 
-593 MLSASNIVSLSRLQ
+593 
-607 FDKRYLRK
+607 
-615 TTEDTA
+615 DTA

-645 PVGEIKQLTSDKITT
+645 PVGEIKQLTADKITT

-859 YIQQLKGINSYNIT
+859 YIQQLKGINSYDIT

-930 DTSIGSAKEY
+930 DTSFGSAKEY
-940 ADGVLGSAKEYADGV
+940 ADGVLGSAKTYADSIKDLANSYTDSALGSAKEYADGV
-955 LHDAKGYADGVGS
+955 GSSALNAAKTYADGVGATAETNAKTYADGVANTAETNAKGYADGVGS
-968 SALTNAKTYADG
+968 T
-980 VGSSTLNNAKTY
+980 
-992 ADGVGTSTL
+992 
-1001 NSAKTYADGVGDNA
+1001 
-1015 EANAKKYADGVGTSV
+1015 
-1030 TTSVKGYADGLFA
+1030 VKGYADGLFA

-1189 GGLTNRVAA
+1189 SGLTNRVAA

-1223 VSMDGFTNDT
+1223 VSMDGFSNDT
-1233 IQCYS
+1233 IQYYS
-1238 AYDGLMMSY
+1238 AYDGLMVSY

-1324 TYTSSIEMVLEQD
+1324 TYTPSIEMVLEQD

-1392 NITLTANKTT
+1392 NITLTASKTT

-1408 VSVVKCYYDE
+1408 VGVVKCYYDE

-1443 VMRQDAFVTDT
+1443 VMRQDSFVTDT

-1516 EAMRHFSSS
+1516 EALLYFSSS

-1546 GLKSSETPDSVT
+1546 GLKLSEKPDKVP

-1570 VEDGVRPTYQVAY
+1570 VEDGVMPVYQVAY
-1583 EQVTTKPGQM
+1583 EQVTTALNQL
-1593 SPIMTKRFNSL
+1593 SLIMTKRFNSL

>member
-15 VNSLEYRGEFMSVS
+15 VNSLEYRGEFMSIS

-138 NKAWSVTVADGTTSK
+138 DKAWSVTVADGTTSK

-166 ALALANTELDLNF
+166 ALVLANTELDLNF

-275 PMFRNSSLI
+275 PMFRNSSLV
-284 GTEGNLY
+284 GAEGNLY

-315 VDGIEK
+315 VSGVEK

-331 DTKDEENEDNIY
+331 DTEDEEDEDNIY
-343 PSMSGIIA
+343 PSMSGITA

-400 TLKDIGFD
+400 TLKDIGFN

-434 ITSIT
+434 ITAIT

-468 KAGDKFVL
+468 RAGDKFVL

-593 MLSASNIVSLSRLQ
+593 LLSSSNVVSLSRLQ

-615 TTEDTA
+615 TIEDTA
-621 EGEITF
+621 EKKITF
-627 EAGLTANGKGVVA
+627 ASGLVAKGDGVNA
-640 SKVVA
+640 TKVVT
-645 PVGEIKQLTSDKITT
+645 PVGEIKQLTADKITT
-660 DHIES
+660 EHIES
-665 ADYLGDTSGFK
+665 ADYLDDTSGFK
-676 LANVDGDSY
+676 LANVNGGSY

-726 GTYYRPTD
+726 EPY
-734 MITSDGEVFAAADSE
+734 A
-749 FMVLSIVEGGYKCYF
+749 GGYKCYF
-764 RAEDGERTINNDWK
+764 RAEDGEMTINNDWK

-804 TEIEDGYHW
+804 TEIENGYHW
-813 VALSSSDCDA
+813 VALSSSDCDV

-930 DTSIGSAKEY
+930 DTSVGSAKEY

-955 LHDAKGYADGVGS
+955 LNDAKGYADGVGS
-968 SALTNAKTYADG
+968 SALSNAKTYADG

-1001 NSAKTYADGVGDNA
+1001 NSAKTYADGVGDEA

-1043 DSKNYTQEREEYLQS
+1043 DSKDYTQEREEYLQS

-1198 AESQIAVNAEGI
+1198 AESQIEVNAEGI

-1233 IQCYS
+1233 IQYYS
-1238 AYDGLMMSY
+1238 VYGGLMMSY

-1294 LVTKHN
+1294 LVTKYN
-1300 VNTTDKTLLGVC
+1300 VNITDETLLGVC
-1312 LQASGDEYVSPI
+1312 LQASGNEYVSPI
-1324 TYTSSIEMVLEQD
+1324 TYTPSIEMVLEQD

-1347 NYRGKWKNST
+1347 DYRGKWKNST

-1387 NLDNQ
+1387 NLDTQ
-1392 NITLTANKTT
+1392 NITLTASKTT

-1408 VSVVKCYYDE
+1408 VGVVKCYYDE
-1418 AKTQLRSAYNGNGDG
+1418 AKTQLRSAFNGNGDG
-1433 TIVYYYPNGQ
+1433 TIVYYYPTGK
-1443 VMRQDAFVTDT
+1443 VMKEDTFVTD
-1454 SGNVLGMR
+1454 SQGNVIGMK

-1469 GSVAWVLSEGGI
+1469 GSVAWVISEGGLSM
-1481 QTTLSDY
+1481 TLDDY
-1488 WEAINGG
+1488 WVPIAGG
-1495 KALAYTDS
+1495 KEVAYTTDVN
-1503 TTTMMD
+1503 TMMS
-1509 ICKQYLG
+1509 ICVKWTA
-1516 EAMRHFSSS
+1516 EAMNHFTERSV
-1525 QFSRFVSQSGNY
+1525 FSKFVSKSVNY
-1537 KAYNGKVAK
+1537 EKYNGKVTK
-1546 GLKSSETPDSVT
+1546 GYKTSEAPTAVT
-1558 LYSGV
+1558 LFAGV
-1563 LVYSIEL
+1563 LVYSVEL
-1570 VEDGVRPTYQVAY
+1570 YKGGLSPTYIVTY
-1583 EQVTTKPGQM
+1583 EQVTTAPYQV
-1593 SPIMTKRFNSL
+1593 SAIMTKKFNFS
-1604 GEVN
+1604 GEVS

>member
-1 MYSILDKYGNKRCD
+1 MYSILDKYGNKKCD

-35 KSNKPIEFANGD
+35 KSSTPIEFANGD

-60 TPAIL
+60 TPAVL

-81 MVFYAASDELT
+81 IVFYAASDELT
-92 RCDFLDV
+92 RCDFLDI
-99 VKSDNNIH
+99 VKSDNKIH

-130 NLNRLYKG
+130 NLNRLYTGK
-138 NKAWSVTVADGTTSK
+138 KAWTISVANGTVSK
-153 PHNFSCSNIKCWD
+153 AHNFSCSNLKCWD
-166 ALALANTELDLNF
+166 ALVLANTELDLNF
-179 VIRGRNIIIG
+179 VIRGRKIVIG
-189 DTGSVIDNNFAYGKN
+189 GVGTAIDHEFTYGINK
-204 LGLKSINST
+204 GLKNITTS

-239 KLYINNS
+239 KLYKNSS
-246 GVVKYFKE
+246 GVVKYFKD
-254 KPTSGWELLI
+254 KPGSGWTLLI

-275 PMFRNSSLI
+275 PMFRDSSLI
-284 GTEGNLY
+284 GTKGDLY
-291 NEDGLL
+291 DEDGVL
-297 CGKYRLG
+297 CGEYRLG
-304 GTIGEDAYIES
+304 GTIGKDAYIES
-315 VDGIEK
+315 VKGVEK

-331 DTKDEENEDNIY
+331 DTEDEEDEDNIY
-343 PSMSGIIA
+343 PSMSGITA
-351 QDLINAGY
+351 QDLIDAGY

-371 DEILSAEVM
+371 DEILSADTM
-380 TDDGYL
+380 TDEGYL

-391 SINPSSFSV
+391 SINPSSFTV
-400 TLKDIGFD
+400 TLKDIGFN
-408 IEDYLLSGE
+408 IQDYLSDE
-417 SAQIYFSSGELV
+417 NAQIYFSSGELV

-434 ITSIT
+434 IAGIT

-468 KAGDKFVL
+468 KPGDKFVL

-486 AAAEF
+486 VAAEH
-491 RLLERA
+491 RLLKRA

-508 INYTPSID
+508 INYSPAID
-516 NIFLARNPEIAENIK
+516 NIFLARNPDIAANIK
-531 EGNIFT
+531 EGDIFT
-537 FYDDDL
+537 FSDNDL
-543 GIHKSITISSI
+543 DIYKSITISALN
-554 IIKIGESLIPEYE
+554 IKVGESLIPEYE

-577 LVDRITTE
+577 LVDRITSE
-585 VSDNIGKT
+585 VSDNLGKNL
-593 MLSASNIVSLSRLQ
+593 LSSNNIVSLSRLQ
-607 FDKRYLRK
+607 FDRRYLRK

-621 EGEITF
+621 EKKITF
-627 EAGLTANGKGVVA
+627 KEGLRANGDGVTATKVTANKGD
-640 SKVVA
+640 
-645 PVGEIKQLTSDKITT
+645 IKQVTSDKITSES
-660 DHIES
+660 IES
-665 ADYLGDTSGFK
+665 ADYNSGLSGYKLG
-676 LANVDGDSY
+676 NVGGYSFLDI
-685 LEVDKLSV
+685 DKLSV
-693 RKKAIFTELD
+693 RKKAIFAELD

-726 GTYYRPTD
+726 EPYT
-734 MITSDGEVFAAADSE
+734 
-749 FMVLSIVEGGYKCYF
+749 GGYKCYF
-764 RAEDGERTINNDWK
+764 MAEDGERTINNDWK

-804 TEIEDGYHW
+804 TAIEDGYHW

-823 DSDEPMA
+823 DSDVPMA
-830 EDVIACFGNRTDTD
+830 DDVIACFGNRTDTD

-930 DTSIGSAKEY
+930 DTSVGSAKEY

-955 LHDAKGYADGVGS
+955 LDDAKGYADGVGS
-968 SALTNAKTYADG
+968 RALTNAKTYADG

-992 ADGVGTSTL
+992 ADGVGTNTL
-1001 NSAKTYADGVGDNA
+1001 NSVKTYADGVGDEA

-1115 TNLGTRI
+1115 NNLGTRI

-1233 IQCYS
+1233 IQYYS
-1238 AYDGLMMSY
+1238 VYDGLMMSY

-1294 LVTKHN
+1294 LVTKYN
-1300 VNTTDKTLLGVC
+1300 VNITDETLLGVC
-1312 LQASGDEYVSPI
+1312 LQASGNEYVSPI
-1324 TYTSSIEMVLEQD
+1324 TYTPSIEMVLEQD

-1347 NYRGKWKNST
+1347 DYRGKWKNST

-1392 NITLTANKTT
+1392 NITLTASKTT

-1433 TIVYYYPNGQ
+1433 TIVYYYPTGK
-1443 VMRQDAFVTDT
+1443 VMKEDTFVTD
-1454 SGNVLGMR
+1454 SQGNVIGMK

-1469 GSVAWVLSEGGI
+1469 GSVAWVISEGGLSM
-1481 QTTLSDY
+1481 TLDDY
-1488 WEAINGG
+1488 WVPIAGG
-1495 KALAYTDS
+1495 KEVAYTTDVN
-1503 TTTMMD
+1503 TMMS
-1509 ICKQYLG
+1509 ICVKWTA
-1516 EAMRHFSSS
+1516 EAMNHFTERSV
-1525 QFSRFVSQSGNY
+1525 FSKFVSKSVNY
-1537 KAYNGKVAK
+1537 EKYNGKVTK
-1546 GLKSSETPDSVT
+1546 GYKTSEAPTAVT
-1558 LYSGV
+1558 LFAGV
-1563 LVYSIEL
+1563 LVYSVEL
-1570 VEDGVRPTYQVAY
+1570 YKGGLLPTYIVTY
-1583 EQVTTKPGQM
+1583 EQVTTAPYQV
-1593 SPIMTKRFNSL
+1593 SAIMTKKFNFQ